1 MQSAAP
7 IPSVQPCDEAEIAA
21 ALRDFAGGL
30 VIRGGG
36 SKMAFG
42 APFDAGSAWLDTG
55 ALSGITLYEP
65 EELVLTARAGTPI
78 AEIAQVVAQRGQ
90 HLAFEPPAFGALFG
104 SDGVSTLGGMV
115 ASGWSGPRRIKA
127 GAVRDHVLGMR
138 AVGGDGEIFKS
149 GGRVVK
155 NVTGFDLPKL
165 LTGSHGT
172 LAVMTEITIKVMPA
186 PEQVTTLMVPGMSA
200 AQAVALF
207 TTLLGGPF
215 EVSGAAYLPEQA
227 ALRSGI
233 AALAQAGTS
242 AALIRLE
249 GFGPSVADRA
259 AAIAKILDG
268 GHEAVTLDRADSD
281 AAWAAVRDV
290 ARLLDPGRIVW
301 RLSLPATDAAAV
313 IARISAVLSVEA
325 YLDWGGNLVWLSLPH
340 AADGH
345 AAVVRGALSSGHAT
359 LMRAP
364 DAVRRRTPAFQ
375 PVIGP
380 LAGLAERVKSA
391 FDPAGVL
398 PRLAPL

>member
-36 SKMAFG
+36 SKIAFG
-42 APFDAGSAWLDTG
+42 APLDAGSAWLDTG

-200 AQAVALF
+200 AQGVALF

-215 EVSGAAYLPEQA
+215 EVSGAAYLPEPA

-233 AALAQAGTS
+233 AAPRAG
-242 AALIRLE
+242 
-249 GFGPSVADRA
+249 GDVGGADPAR
-259 AAIAKILDG
+259 G
-268 GHEAVTLDRADSD
+268 VRPVGRRPRGRDRE
-281 AAWAAVRDV
+281 
-290 ARLLDPGRIVW
+290 DPGW
-301 RLSLPATDAAAV
+301 RP
-313 IARISAVLSVEA
+313 
-325 YLDWGGNLVWLSLPH
+325 
-340 AADGH
+340 
-345 AAVVRGALSSGHAT
+345 
-359 LMRAP
+359 
-364 DAVRRRTPAFQ
+364 
-375 PVIGP
+375 
-380 LAGLAERVKSA
+380 
-391 FDPAGVL
+391 
-398 PRLAPL
+398 